1 MKPLTLECVKLN
13 YNWEKPLI
21 DMFCLIK
28 NREDNI
34 YFHPHPF
41 TKEEAE
47 KLARYEGQDL
57 YYILT
62 ENYQILGYGM
72 LRGWDEGYR
81 VPSLGIYIHP
91 DARGMGLGKLLM
103 QFLHA
108 IAKRKGAK
116 KIRLKVYSDN
126 VVALKL
132 YESLGYVFEKEEAG
146 QLVGILE
153 FNTQVGK

>member
-1 MKPLTLECVKLN
+1 MKPLSLECVELN
-13 YNWEKPLI
+13 SSSEKPLA
-21 DMFCLIK
+21 DLFSLIQSRK
-28 NREDNI
+28 DDI

-41 TKEEAE
+41 TKEEAK
-47 KLARYEGQDL
+47 KLTLYEGLDL

-72 LRGWDEGYR
+72 LRGWDEGYQ

-103 QFLHA
+103 QFLHVTA
-108 IAKRKGAK
+108 RRRGAEK
-116 KIRLKVYSDN
+116 VRLKVYSDN
-126 VVALKL
+126 DVALNL
-132 YESLGYVFEKEEAG
+132 YKGLGYVFEKEEAG

-153 FNTQVGK
+153 L

>member
-1 MKPLTLECVKLN
+1 MKSLSLECVKLN
-13 YNWEKPLI
+13 SSWEKPLA
-21 DMFCLIK
+21 DLFYLIQS
-28 NREDNI
+28 REDDI

-41 TKEEAE
+41 TKEEAK
-47 KLARYEGQDL
+47 KLAGYEGLDL

-72 LRGWDEGYR
+72 LRGWDEGYQ

-116 KIRLKVYSDN
+116 KIRLKVYSNND
-126 VVALKL
+126 VALKL
-132 YESLGYVFEKEEAG
+132 YKSLGYVFEKEEAG
-146 QLVGILE
+146 QLLGILE
-153 FNTQVGK
+153 L